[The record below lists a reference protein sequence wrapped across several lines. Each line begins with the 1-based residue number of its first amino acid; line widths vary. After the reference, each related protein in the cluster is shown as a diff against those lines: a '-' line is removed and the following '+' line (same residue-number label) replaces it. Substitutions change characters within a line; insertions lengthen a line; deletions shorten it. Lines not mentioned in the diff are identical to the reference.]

1 MNGLCQN
8 LKYLTKLK
16 ELKLSDNLIG
26 DDGIELLVNNFKFI
40 SNLNCLDLKSITYIF
55 ILACRITSIGIE
67 TLSSNLKYI
76 PNITILNLSDNDI
89 GCGII
94 SLFNNLKYIT
104 KLLLLNIVDCKIDNN
119 GIEVLN
125 NNLKYIINLKEL
137 YLTGIFK

>member
-1 MNGLCQN
+1 MFRFK
-8 LKYLTKLK
+8 KYY
-16 ELKLSDNLIG
+16 
-26 DDGIELLVNNFKFI
+26 
-40 SNLNCLDLKSITYIF
+40 TY
-55 ILACRITSIGIE
+55 RIE

-94 SLFNNLKYIT
+94 CLFNNLKYIT
-104 KLLLLNIVDCKIDNN
+104 KLLLLNIVDYKIDNN

-125 NNLKYIINLKEL
+125 NNLKYIIKLKEL